1 MDEYV
6 SQILLTKQEKM
17 SLFIHLFDL
26 GKAAASAGPFKT
38 NLF

>member
-1 MDEYV
+1 
-6 SQILLTKQEKM
+6 M